1 MQPNKWD
8 FILDQRPVPLLSHL
22 LEEVAQIFAKGL
34 AEWPPQ
40 VEEFD
45 PQTGHK
51 VAALLADSPLVPDAR
66 IYREA
71 FVLTQFELRRQFE
84 AADDYLRNQRWMA
97 SGLSAKEKDML
108 LFLSRFMTEQLLGLA
123 EATQGRL
130 TRLNLVTVLEHT
142 ERHFFA
148 REAHL

>member
-22 LEEVAQIFAKGL
+22 LEEVAKIFASSL
-34 AEWPPQ
+34 AQWPPQ
-40 VEEFD
+40 VEDFD

-66 IYREA
+66 LYSEA
-71 FVLTQFELRRQFE
+71 FVLTGFELKREFE

-97 SGLSAKEKDML
+97 SGLSAKEKGML

-123 EATQGRL
+123 EATEGRL
-130 TRLNLVTVLEHT
+130 SRPNLVTVLERT

-148 REAHL
+148 RGANL